1 MKTYSCKIDNRW
13 LWSLE
18 QACIGITSP
27 SGRTAWI
34 RKLDADLPSEED
46 WAVIKE
52 KILDVPD
59 GSSVALSVAEM
70 EAVARMAK
78 QAGRVVEK
86 VVSKP
91 VAVQQPVTK
100 SKPQKS
106 YAARKFD
113 RIASMH
119 ANYNSIIGGCCP
131 SCGSRSLKVKD
142 HGSWVGYFCKP
153 CGAGGSVSRT
163 NKRY

>member
-1 MKTYSCKIDNRW
+1 M
-13 LWSLE
+13 
-18 QACIGITSP
+18 
-27 SGRTAWI
+27 
-34 RKLDADLPSEED
+34 PSEED

-52 KILDVPD
+52 KILDAPD
-59 GSSVALSVAEM
+59 GSSVALTVAEM

-86 VVSKP
+86 VVAAKP
-91 VAVQQPVTK
+91 VTVKQMDTK
-100 SKPQKS
+100 AKPQKS

-153 CGAGGSVSRT
+153 CGAGGSVSR
-163 NKRY
+163 NKRK